1 MKLVLVLVLVLDVS
15 CSAERGELYQRPVT
29 AGAAKVAVIELGWDS
44 IEEQTPFRPPVVDS
58 LSPRRYRGLVMDE
71 ALHLAVE
78 CNGGD
83 DFQEL
88 RRKSSSQS
96 PLEVVTVE
104 ANSKVAYRDA
114 ALRLRAGECA
124 KVDGPASEYVVKRLE

>member
-1 MKLVLVLVLVLDVS
+1 MKLVLVLVAVAA
-15 CSAERGELYQRPVT
+15 CTTERGELYQRPAT
-29 AGAAKVAVIELGWDS
+29 EGGAKVAVIELGWDS
-44 IEEQTPFRPPVVDS
+44 IEDQNPLHPPVVDN
-58 LSPRRYRGLVMDE
+58 LNPRRYRGLVMDE
-71 ALHLAVE
+71 ATHLAVE

-96 PLEVVTVE
+96 PLAVVSVQPD
-104 ANSKVAYRDA
+104 SKVAFRDA

-124 KVDGPASEYVVKRLE
+124 KVDGPVSEYVVKRLE

>member
-1 MKLVLVLVLVLDVS
+1 MKLVLLLVLGAA
-15 CSAERGELYQRPVT
+15 CATPEHGELYQRPAT
-29 AGAAKVAVIELGWDS
+29 AGAAKVAVIELGWDA
-44 IEEQTPFRPPVVDS
+44 IEEQAPFRPPVVDS

-71 ALHLAVE
+71 ALQLAVE

>member
-1 MKLVLVLVLVLDVS
+1 MKLLLLLVLGAA
-15 CSAERGELYQRPVT
+15 CATPERSELYQRPVST
-29 AGAAKVAVIELGWDS
+29 AAKVAVIELGWDA
-44 IEEQTPFRPPVVDS
+44 IEEQAPFRPPIVDS

-96 PLEVVTVE
+96 PLEVVTV
-104 ANSKVAYRDA
+104 AADSTVAYRDA

>member
-1 MKLVLVLVLVLDVS
+1 MKLLLLLLLGAA
-15 CSAERGELYQRPVT
+15 CATPEHGELYQRP
-29 AGAAKVAVIELGWDS
+29 ANAAAAKVAVIELGWDA
-44 IEEQTPFRPPVVDS
+44 IEEQAPFRPPVVDS
-58 LSPRRYRGLVMDE
+58 LSPRRYRGLVMYE

-96 PLEVVTVE
+96 PLEVVTVA

-114 ALRLRAGECA
+114 ALRLRTCECA
-124 KVDGPASEYVVKRLE
+124 KVDGPSSEYVVKRLE

>member
-1 MKLVLVLVLVLDVS
+1 MKRLFLLVAIAA
-15 CSAERGELYQRPVT
+15 CSTEHGELYQRPATT
-29 AGAAKVAVIELGWDS
+29 ADAKVAVIELGWDS
-44 IEEQTPFRPPVVDS
+44 IEDQNPLHPPVVDN
-58 LSPRRYRGLVMDE
+58 LNPRRYRGLVMDE
-71 ALHLAVE
+71 ATHLAVE

-96 PLEVVTVE
+96 PLAVVTVQPD
-104 ANSKVAYRDA
+104 SKVAYRDA

-124 KVDGPASEYVVKRLE
+124 KVDGPVSEYVVKRLD

>member
-1 MKLVLVLVLVLDVS
+1 MKVVLVLLFAVA
-15 CSAERGELYQRPVT
+15 CGAERGELYQRPAS

-44 IEEQTPFRPPVVDS
+44 IEDQTPFHPPVIDS

-96 PLEVVTVE
+96 PLAVVTVQQD
-104 ANSKVAYRDA
+104 SKVAYRDA

>member
-1 MKLVLVLVLVLDVS
+1 MKLVLLVLLVAA
-15 CSAERGELYQRPVT
+15 CSTEHGELYRRPAT
-29 AGAAKVAVIELGWDS
+29 EGGAKVAVIELGWDS
-44 IEEQTPFRPPVVDS
+44 IEDQNPFHPPVVDNQN
-58 LSPRRYRGLVMDE
+58 PRRYRGLVMDE
-71 ALHLAVE
+71 ATHLAVE

-96 PLEVVTVE
+96 PLAVVSVAPDTKE
-104 ANSKVAYRDA
+104 AYRDA